1 MINKNYTPIEAHN
14 LLNVTE
20 EEWLQM
26 RTEGI
31 GGSDAAKVLGISPW
45 GTKYDLWHDKV
56 GIDPLKNDDKNSMIL
71 DAGHR
76 LENFVA
82 QLYGYLQNANANGEE
97 NEKVK
102 VFEKKIMYRH
112 PLYPFMQ
119 GDIDR
124 FVEKDGKVSIL
135 EIKTTSDNNK
145 SEWFSDSGKPIIPK
159 HYECQVRHYMA
170 VTNIDEADICCLFCN
185 EQFRVLASI
194 LSSDVSIPEDKFSKY
209 AEEYFIPNLVVRHI
223 TRDEAYEEKLI
234 KAEKEFWETYVI
246 PKIEPP
252 FEDGD
257 GKKALKALERYN
269 KAKEGKINISTD
281 ISSSLQK
288 VDLIS
293 AQIQSLKNTVK
304 TLESNKSL
312 EETKIIKSLQDRDTG
327 FFETENEGYEIT
339 YKKGNPSKRI
349 LAKDLKKLEAQY
361 PDIASQ
367 FVSETNPTAKLKIK
381 KWGK

>member
-56 GIDPLKNDDKNSMIL
+56 GINPLNDDKNSMIL

-112 PLYPFMQ
+112 PQYQFMQ

-234 KAEKEFWETYVI
+234 KAEKEFWETYVV

-252 FEDGD
+252 FEDED

-293 AQIQSLKNTVK
+293 TQIQSLKNTVK

-312 EETKIIKSLQDRDTG
+312 EEAKIIKSLQDRDTG

>member
-1 MINKNYTPIEAHN
+1 MNRNYKPIEAHN

-56 GIDPLKNDDKNSMIL
+56 GISPLNDDKNSMIL
-71 DAGHR
+71 DAGHH

-97 NEKVK
+97 SEKVK
-102 VFEKKIMYRH
+102 IFEKKIMYRH

-124 FVEKDGKVSIL
+124 FIEKDGKVSIL

-170 VTNIDEADICCLFCN
+170 VMNIDEADICCLFCN

-194 LSSDVSIPEDKFSKY
+194 LESDVSIPEDKFSEY

-234 KAEKEFWETYVI
+234 KAEKEFWDIYVI

-252 FEDGD
+252 FENGD

-281 ISSSLQK
+281 ISSSLKK

-293 AQIQSLKNTVK
+293 TQIQNLKNTVK
-304 TLESNKSL
+304 TLESNKGL
-312 EETKIIKSLQDRDTG
+312 EEARIIKSLQDKDTG
-327 FFETENEGYEIT
+327 FFETKNEGYEIT

>member
-1 MINKNYTPIEAHN
+1 MINKSYKPIEAHN

-56 GIDPLKNDDKNSMIL
+56 GIDPLNDDKNSMIL
-71 DAGHR
+71 DAGHH

-82 QLYGYLQNANANGEE
+82 QLYGYLQNANAKGEE
-97 NEKVK
+97 SKKVK

-124 FVEKDGKVSIL
+124 FVERDGNISIL

-145 SEWFSDSGKPIIPK
+145 SEWFSDIGKPIIPK

-223 TRDEAYEEKLI
+223 TRDEKYEEKLI
-234 KAEKEFWETYVI
+234 KAEKEFWETYVV

-252 FEDGD
+252 FENGD
-257 GKKALKALERYN
+257 GKKALKALERYT
-269 KAKEGKINISTD
+269 KAKESKINISTD

-312 EETKIIKSLQDRDTG
+312 EEAKIIKSLQNKDTG

-339 YKKGNPSKRI
+339 YKKGKPSKRI
-349 LAKDLKKLEAQY
+349 LAKDLKKFEAQY

>member
-1 MINKNYTPIEAHN
+1 MINRNYAPIEAHN

-56 GIDPLKNDDKNSMIL
+56 GINPLNDDKNSMIL
-71 DAGHR
+71 DAGHH

-82 QLYGYLQNANANGEE
+82 QLYGYLQNSNANGEE
-97 NEKVK
+97 SSKVK
-102 VFEKKIMYRH
+102 IFEKKIMYRH

-124 FVEKDGKVSIL
+124 FVERDGKVSIL

-145 SEWFSDSGKPIIPK
+145 SEWFTDSGKPTIPK

-170 VTNIDEADICCLFCN
+170 VMNIDEADICCLFCN

-234 KAEKEFWETYVI
+234 NAEKEFWETYVV

-252 FEDGD
+252 FENGD

-269 KAKEGKINISTD
+269 KAKKGKINISTD

-312 EETKIIKSLQDRDTG
+312 EEAKIIKSLQNNDTG

-349 LAKDLKKLEAQY
+349 LAKDLKKLETQY